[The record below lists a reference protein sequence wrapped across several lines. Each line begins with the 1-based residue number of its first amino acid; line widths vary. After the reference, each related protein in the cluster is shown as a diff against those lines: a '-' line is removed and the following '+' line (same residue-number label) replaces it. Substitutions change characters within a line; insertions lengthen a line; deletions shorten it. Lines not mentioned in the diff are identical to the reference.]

1 MLLSLAVTARNGVVV
16 APDRPAE
23 PPTAPIDQRSL
34 ALEHVGA
41 RGGPSLR
48 ASSNAVRRQKVQS
61 LRSSLAQRRE
71 RGAGSRRLSLL
82 LSYGMYDS
90 AMSHRI
96 NARLDDEL
104 ARKVDELCKLT
115 GQSASAIIKVAL
127 EAYYERTR
135 AAGMSPR
142 AVLER
147 SGFIGCAEG
156 DSNLSTD
163 YKRLLETS
171 MRSKA

>member
-1 MLLSLAVTARNGVVV
+1 MG
-16 APDRPAE
+16 
-23 PPTAPIDQRSL
+23 
-34 ALEHVGA
+34 
-41 RGGPSLR
+41 
-48 ASSNAVRRQKVQS
+48 
-61 LRSSLAQRRE
+61 
-71 RGAGSRRLSLL
+71 
-82 LSYGMYDS
+82 
-90 AMSHRI
+90 HRI
-96 NARLDDEL
+96 NARLDAEL
-104 ARKVDELCKLT
+104 ARKVDELCELT

-156 DSNLSTD
+156 DPNLSTD
-163 YKRLLETS
+163 YKGLLETS

>member
-1 MLLSLAVTARNGVVV
+1 
-16 APDRPAE
+16 
-23 PPTAPIDQRSL
+23 
-34 ALEHVGA
+34 
-41 RGGPSLR
+41 
-48 ASSNAVRRQKVQS
+48 
-61 LRSSLAQRRE
+61 
-71 RGAGSRRLSLL
+71 
-82 LSYGMYDS
+82 MYDKP
-90 AMSHRI
+90 MSHRI

-142 AVLER
+142 AVLEQ

-156 DSNLSTD
+156 SPNLSTD
-163 YKRLLETS
+163 YKRLLESS